1 MQSTATFLNRLF
13 VIEKFCYWEILKG
26 VYKWFHSKTWTLTSS
41 SEEMQV
47 RDTLKYRK
55 VLEAI
60 PETHGDIGYLC
71 IDLDL
76 GFYFCD

>member
-1 MQSTATFLNRLF
+1 
-13 VIEKFCYWEILKG
+13 
-26 VYKWFHSKTWTLTSS
+26 
-41 SEEMQV
+41 MQV